1 MSGVACRPLLLL
13 FPALSL
19 ADLVLTRV
27 LLQRADGRAWESN
40 PVASWW
46 LEHFGWAGLSG
57 YKLGNVVLVA
67 ALAWVVSRRRP
78 RAAGG
83 LLAFGC
89 SSLLAV
95 VAYST
100 FLVCGGEAEAN
111 STAAADLKQTRVLQG
126 ELDQEVVRMRAYHDL
141 LVRVEGDLRAQRC
154 SLAEAVEA
162 LAGADHFQDPRWLPW
177 MQSIYGN
184 RSPEE
189 FLAIKLVD
197 TVLHTQD
204 GDPSRAESF
213 RRDLDA
219 QYRSLFGRPFPC
231 SPDPLPAQSEAGSV
245 AHPTST

>member
-1 MSGVACRPLLLL
+1 MPGVACRSLLLL

-19 ADLVLTRV
+19 ADLVLTWV

-57 YKLGNVVLVA
+57 YKLGNVLLVA

-89 SSLLAV
+89 TSLLAV

-100 FLVCGGEAEAN
+100 FLVCDVEAEAN
-111 STAAADLKQTRVLQG
+111 SPAAADLEQTRVAKR
-126 ELDQEVVRMRAYHDL
+126 ELDHEVARMRGYFAL
-141 LVRVEGDLRAQRC
+141 LVRMEEDLARNRC

-162 LAGADHFQDPRWLPW
+162 LAGADHAEDPRWLPW
-177 MQSIYGN
+177 MQSIYGI
-184 RSPEE
+184 RSREE
-189 FLAIKLVD
+189 YVAIKVVGS
-197 TVLHTQD
+197 VLHALK
-204 GDPSRAESF
+204 GDPSRAESVC
-213 RRDLDA
+213 RELDA
-219 QYRSLFGRPFPC
+219 QYRSLFGRPSPYR
-231 SPDPLPAQSEAGSV
+231 PDPPTGQPEART
-245 AHPTST
+245 AARPLST